1 MTGDLFNITGHK
13 HGPWTIYQHKF
24 EEISYVKRITRQEAQ
39 VALRDHYKD
48 NLMDH
53 EYEGP
58 DFQCVDEDAYLNLS
72 FLTDDEPSE
81 CTETLMWFQ
90 SIVYNWRH

>member
-1 MTGDLFNITGHK
+1 MTGDLWQMTGPNVTCRTRK
-13 HGPWTIYQHKF
+13 FKF

-48 NLMDH
+48 DLMDH

-58 DFQCVDEDAYLNLS
+58 DFQCVDEDADLNLS
-72 FLTDDEPSE
+72 ESDDEPSK
-81 CTETLMWFQ
+81 CTETLM
-90 SIVYNWRH
+90 